1 MHLSLHQDAISNQQD
16 EFQQLVLMVVEK
28 EVVPGFQTLQEGS
41 VSSSP
46 MYSVLQL
53 IVTTLCK
60 DFTWL
65 QAPSIKQQFCWSIVT
80 SCCVKIPITKEDFM
94 WAYLYNS
101 AITCLADI
109 YNSYCKWKVIPK
121 HPLSAEGY
129 SQDIVHISSDNIRK
143 YEPTVMCSTNWYY

>member
-1 MHLSLHQDAISNQQD
+1 MYLPLHQNAISGQRD

-28 EVVPGFQTLQEGS
+28 VISDLPTPQEGS

-60 DFTWL
+60 DPSWL
-65 QAPSIKQQFCWSIVT
+65 QAPSIKQQFCWGIVT
-80 SCCVKIPITKEDFM
+80 SCCGKIPITKEHFM

-101 AITCLADI
+101 AITCVADI
-109 YNSYCKWKVIPK
+109 YNSCKKTK
-121 HPLSAEGY
+121 CPLPAEGC
-129 SQDIVHISSDNIRK
+129 SQDIAYSSSHIRK
-143 YEPTVMCSTNWYY
+143 YEPTVMCSTNLYSCH

>member
-65 QAPSIKQQFCWSIVT
+65 QAPSIKQQFCWGIVT
-80 SCCVKIPITKEDFM
+80 SCCDKISITEEHFM
-94 WAYLYNS
+94 WAYQYNS
-101 AITCLADI
+101 AITCLAGI
-109 YNSYCKWKVIPK
+109 YDLYCKWKGKPK
-121 HPLSAEGY
+121 SAEGC
-129 SQDIVHISSDNIRK
+129 SQDIAHSSSDIRK